1 MDLARSLNAYLGD
14 EDEHRSIT
22 RNLLHQPGTVTYA
35 KSTITVTL
43 RPPDAPRVARALGLL
58 CDQLNANP
66 PRMTGDRR
74 PITYAIAGR
83 S

>member
-1 MDLARSLNAYLGD
+1 MCLTPLHRGCASGPERHNAFLED
-14 EDEHRSIT
+14 EDEHRAIT

-66 PRMTGDRR
+66 P
-74 PITYAIAGR
+74 A
-83 S
+83 